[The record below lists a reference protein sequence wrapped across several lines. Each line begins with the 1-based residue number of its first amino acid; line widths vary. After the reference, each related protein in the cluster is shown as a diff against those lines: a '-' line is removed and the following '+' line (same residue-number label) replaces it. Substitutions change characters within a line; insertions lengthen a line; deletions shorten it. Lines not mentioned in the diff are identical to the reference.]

1 MKNVALVLS
10 GIAVGVLAA
19 TLLVPRVL
27 AEGAR
32 PAPPVKWQ
40 QFCEPA
46 GSINEASSMAGARGV
61 EGWELVGF
69 FGGALC
75 FKRPVA
81 SDGARPAGT
90 GAAAGGTASPPRPVG
105 DTSWPGY

>member
-1 MKNVALVLS
+1 MKNVALVLA
-10 GIAVGVLAA
+10 GISAGALFA

-27 AEGAR
+27 AEGPR

-40 QFCEPA
+40 QFCEGA
-46 GSINEASSMAGARGV
+46 GSIPEASSMAGARGV

-75 FKRPVA
+75 FKRPA
-81 SDGARPAGT
+81 PTDAKPGGAARP
-90 GAAAGGTASPPRPVG
+90 SG

>member
-1 MKNVALVLS
+1 MGYAGVMKNVALVL
-10 GIAVGVLAA
+10 AGVAA
-19 TLLVPRVL
+19 GTLLTTILVPRVL

-32 PAPPVKWQ
+32 PSGPQKWQ
-40 QFCEPA
+40 QLCEPA
-46 GSINEASSMAGARGV
+46 GSIAEASSMAGARGA

-75 FKRPVA
+75 FKRPV
-81 SDGARPAGT
+81 STDKTTDKP
-90 GAAAGGTASPPRPVG
+90 AAARPVG